1 MDKINELVDIIKK
14 ELPYN
19 VHIDMELL
27 SDWVK
32 LQIGRELISGKTKTM
47 VFNIA
52 YDRLEKLE
60 TQRLAEEVVDA
71 IVDKLHL
78 GAASKDG

>member
-1 MDKINELVDIIKK
+1 MEKIYELVDMIKK